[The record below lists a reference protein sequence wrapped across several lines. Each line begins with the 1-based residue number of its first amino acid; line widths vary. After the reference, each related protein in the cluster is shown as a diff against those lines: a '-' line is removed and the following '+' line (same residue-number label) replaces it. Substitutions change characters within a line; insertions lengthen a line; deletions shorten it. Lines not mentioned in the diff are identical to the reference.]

1 MTAAERQI
9 IHATCVEIG
18 GAGVMLRGCPG
29 SGKSDLA
36 LRLIDGGARL
46 VADDQVIV
54 SLERGRVIARPPS
67 TILGRLEVRGI
78 GIIEVPVV
86 RKAKLQLVVDL
97 VASDQVPRLPDRRNE
112 TFFDVPVNLIALSPF
127 DASAAAKLRLA
138 VKAFGQ
144 KRFRHNI
151 ADSH

>member
-1 MTAAERQI
+1 MTPSEQKFV
-9 IHATCVEIG
+9 HATCVEIG
-18 GAGVMLRGCPG
+18 GAGIMLRGRSG

-46 VADDQVIV
+46 VSDDQVIV

-78 GIIEVPVV
+78 GIIDVPVV
-86 RKAKLQLVVDL
+86 KKARLQLVVDL
-97 VASDQVPRLPDRRNE
+97 VPADQVPRLPDQRNE
-112 TFFDVPVNLIALSPF
+112 VFFDVPINLIALSPF

-151 ADSH
+151 AGGQ

>member
-1 MTAAERQI
+1 MTVSEQKVV
-9 IHATCVEIG
+9 HATCVEIG
-18 GAGVMLRGCPG
+18 AAGVMLRGKPG

-46 VADDQVIV
+46 VADDQVIL
-54 SLERGRVIARPPS
+54 SLERGRIVARPPS

-78 GIIEVPVV
+78 GIIDVPVV
-86 RKAKLQLVVDL
+86 RKARLQLIVDL
-97 VASDQVPRLPDRRNE
+97 VPADQVPRLPDQRAE
-112 TFFDVPVNLIALSPF
+112 TIFGLPVNLIALSPF

-144 KRFRHNI
+144 KKFRHSI
-151 ADSH
+151 AGG